1 MSKISSVSVSMRLC
15 TTNRNENEN
24 DNENEAIWLIIMK
37 MKTIMKNRSHDE
49 TSIHPEVDIDTNTLN
64 I

>member
-1 MSKISSVSVSMRLC
+1 MSKISSVSVLMRLC

-24 DNENEAIWLIIMK
+24 DNENETIGLTILNMK
-37 MKTIMKNRSHDE
+37 VIMKNKYTKYTKQRIS
-49 TSIHPEVDIDTNTLN
+49 N